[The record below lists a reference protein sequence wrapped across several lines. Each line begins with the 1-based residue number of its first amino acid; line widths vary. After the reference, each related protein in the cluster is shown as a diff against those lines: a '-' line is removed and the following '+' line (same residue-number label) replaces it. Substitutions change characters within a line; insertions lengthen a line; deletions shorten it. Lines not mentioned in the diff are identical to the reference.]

1 MMINDK
7 TNNNRTDIPIPTP
20 LYFWTFFAITITIN
34 TIAVNIEYEY
44 LLQYIKEAYVLMIA
58 VVMLTTMQ
66 LLTLTS
72 FVTTKK
78 ETIIHMIAGVG
89 MILVVLIGKH
99 TLPHQYT
106 AMLIAIGCYAVSITL
121 GHIIHRVHAYWRHQ
135 LRSRTHD

>member
-7 TNNNRTDIPIPTP
+7 TNNRTDIPIPTP

-78 ETIIHMIAGVG
+78 EIIIHMIAGVG
-89 MILVVLIGKH
+89 MILVVLIGRH

-121 GHIIHRVHAYWRHQ
+121 GHIIHRVHAYWRHR
-135 LRSRTHD
+135 LRLRRKHD